1 MHATE
6 EVFTVLVPFII
17 FYVMAFLFFFFPG
30 MLRLCLAQFGLLAH
44 FNFLFFPREFG
55 KTLFLD
61 VKFVLEGG
69 KRKKKRKAQILIK
82 SEGGSNEVAA
92 KLCLELL
99 GQVCSVKYRD
109 SQPIAELSLQGL
121 MSQP

>member
-61 VKFVLEGG
+61 VKFVLERGE
-69 KRKKKRKAQILIK
+69 KEKPK
-82 SEGGSNEVAA
+82 S
-92 KLCLELL
+92 
-99 GQVCSVKYRD
+99 
-109 SQPIAELSLQGL
+109 
-121 MSQP
+121 

>member
-1 MHATE
+1 
-6 EVFTVLVPFII
+6 
-17 FYVMAFLFFFFPG
+17 

-69 KRKKKRKAQILIK
+69 GGEKAQILIK

>member
-17 FYVMAFLFFFFPG
+17 FYVMSFLFFFSPG

-69 KRKKKRKAQILIK
+69 KKKSPNLNKI
-82 SEGGSNEVAA
+82 
-92 KLCLELL
+92 
-99 GQVCSVKYRD
+99 
-109 SQPIAELSLQGL
+109 
-121 MSQP
+121 